1 MQINS
6 ILKITEKFQTNSE
19 FKVIVLISRHEVYN
33 ILHLWWHFLET
44 ATSWGGLATSEIY
57 CNVLITELYQKSCLQ
72 FFDDFAVKVNKKCN
86 LIKRRWWLHAHLTK
100 KSVGLLYYTVQG
112 NMVSTLWLISD
123 LFSQEIWWN
132 KSEVLIIKSKITDQW
147 KAGQKVNSLS
157 GIMSDLHDLTIQ
169 VVHCSK
175 IIIIQIVL
183 KSLNYKHFDVK

>member
-1 MQINS
+1 M
-6 ILKITEKFQTNSE
+6 
-19 FKVIVLISRHEVYN
+19 LISRHEVYN

-112 NMVSTLWLISD
+112 KATCFHRESD
-123 LFSQEIWWN
+123 ETN
-132 KSEVLIIKSKITDQW
+132 
-147 KAGQKVNSLS
+147 QKSLS
-157 GIMSDLHDLTIQ
+157 SNQKLLINGKQDRKWILCPAQCRTCMIWPFRLCIAVRL
-169 VVHCSK
+169 
-175 IIIIQIVL
+175 
-183 KSLNYKHFDVK
+183 